1 MSATQAYQGIRYDD
15 PRVQAEF
22 EQLLGRVVAAEQAR
36 TPIAQRHR
44 KAERDAEEG
53 AISDA
58 QFRAIDT
65 AYIAAN
71 NAIAAAQRAV
81 DQFLHANRNYR
92 TS

>member
-36 TPIAQRHR
+36 TPIAQRHC

-53 AISDA
+53 AIMTRS
-58 QFRAIDT
+58 FGRST
-65 AYIAAN
+65 
-71 NAIAAAQRAV
+71 RPC
-81 DQFLHANRNYR
+81 HRG
-92 TS
+92 